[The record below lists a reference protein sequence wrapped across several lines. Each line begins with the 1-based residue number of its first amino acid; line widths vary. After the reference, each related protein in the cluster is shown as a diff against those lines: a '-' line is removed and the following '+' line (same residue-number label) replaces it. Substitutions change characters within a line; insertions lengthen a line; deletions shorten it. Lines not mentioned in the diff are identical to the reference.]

1 MITNEDVIQILL
13 PANFHFELKVFQR
26 SNPWLISFKDN
37 FHIILGY
44 ACERWMRLRIY
55 RPSAA
60 TKHFHWNLLAPPQKR
75 DKKKVHNKKPGKK
88 QFLNSWK
95 IS

>member
-60 TKHFHWNLLAPPQKR
+60 TKHFHWNLLAPPQKKGQKEGAQQKTR
-75 DKKKVHNKKPGKK
+75 KETV
-88 QFLNSWK
+88 S
-95 IS
+95 